1 MKPHRSGVFPAVTTQ
16 FREDLSLD
24 LDATARV
31 MEGLI
36 RDGVSG
42 LIVCGT
48 VGENCSLAK
57 SEKIAVMETA
67 KAIARGRV
75 PVLSGIAEFTS
86 AFAIDMAKEA
96 ARIGL
101 DGAMVMPALVYSS
114 KPYET
119 AAHFRA
125 VAGATDLPVMV
136 YNNPPI
142 YKNDVTPEILA
153 SLADCETIVCFK
165 ESSGDTRRFTDL
177 RNMVGD
183 RFVLFAGLDDVVVE
197 SIMVGAVGWVSGL
210 SNAFPREGET
220 LFRLASAGRYAEAM
234 SLYLGS
240 CPSSIDAR
248 PDLVQCIKLC
258 EHLVGQGT
266 HAPVRHGSR
275 STQRNRRNR
284 SDDEA
289 RAGHAAPIARRRFAA
304 GGMTVARPMAQRHA
318 TPRQNTRS

>member
-1 MKPHRSGVFPAVTTQ
+1 MKCTWNGVFPAVTTQ
-16 FREDLSLD
+16 FREDFSLD
-24 LDATARV
+24 IEATARV

-48 VGENCSLAK
+48 VGENTSLAK
-57 SEKIAVMETA
+57 NEKIAVMEAA
-67 KAIARGRV
+67 KAVARGRV

-86 AFAIDMAKEA
+86 AFAIDMVREA

-114 KPYET
+114 KPHET

-125 VAGATDLPVMV
+125 VARATDLPIMV

-153 SLADCETIVCFK
+153 SLADCKTIVCFK

-177 RNMVGD
+177 RNLVGD

-197 SIMVGAVGWVSGL
+197 SVMVGAVGWVSGM

-220 LFRLASAGRYAEAM
+220 LFRLARAGRYAEATE
-234 SLYLGS
+234 LYRWFMPLLHL
-240 CPSSIDAR
+240 DAR

-258 EHLVGQGT
+258 EHIMGRGT
-266 HAPVRHGSR
+266 HRTRPPRLPLDANEAAAIEAMMKRALATRPVLPEVGLK
-275 STQRNRRNR
+275 Q
-284 SDDEA
+284 
-289 RAGHAAPIARRRFAA
+289 AA
-304 GGMTVARPMAQRHA
+304 
-318 TPRQNTRS
+318 